1 MRLSGLLLVLLVY
14 DQIIIFQLHCHT
26 FLFCVRYVYK
36 PEMDSLMCSF
46 LPYEYFF
53 WKFDKIY
60 VSDCIMIFSALTTF
74 MMIKCLWFC
83 NNLRWITI
91 VLQNV
96 YQLRETKISI
106 WVYIYIY
113 IDPFIIHLYIHGTLE
128 VNRPMIYKIYANS

>member
-36 PEMDSLMCSF
+36 PEMDSWMCSF
-46 LPYEYFF
+46 LPYEYLF

-74 MMIKCLWFC
+74 MMIKCLWFY

-96 YQLRETKISI
+96 YQLRDTQPKSVFEFIFIFTYSHIT
-106 WVYIYIY
+106 
-113 IDPFIIHLYIHGTLE
+113 IDSFIILPVYSWYS
-128 VNRPMIYKIYANS
+128 RSQ